1 MWDDNS
7 DDNSDG
13 ESDGIV
19 VIVAVTTDIVLCV
32 RIGRRLAR
40 DESMRDGGG

>member
-1 MWDDNS
+1 MEDLWDDDNS

-32 RIGRRLAR
+32 RIGGWHGT
-40 DESMRDGGG
+40 SQ